1 MTNGF
6 ADMKEVIEQYIGKAL
21 GQALQLMPLPMDKD
35 LPMFYSSQY
44 EFFSGTLSNVDCVF
58 CVERDNMR
66 TTPLNIRKRLAFIMD
81 L

>member
-1 MTNGF
+1 
-6 ADMKEVIEQYIGKAL
+6 MKEAIEQYIGKAL

-66 TTPLNIRKRLAFIMD
+66 TTP
-81 L
+81 